1 MYQVTA
7 DQYDELTPCFLFLS
21 VVGGVTSDL
30 VVVVFVV
37 AVNVAPPTH
46 IGTTHPSPL
55 PSVAPAR
62 VRASPLPLSRS
73 S

>member
-30 VVVVFVV
+30 VVVVVV
-37 AVNVAPPTH
+37 AVVVAPPTH
-46 IGTTHPSPL
+46 IGTIHPSPL
-55 PSVAPAR
+55 PSVARAR

>member
-30 VVVVFVV
+30 VVVVVV
-37 AVNVAPPTH
+37 AVLVAPPTH

-62 VRASPLPLSRS
+62 GRASPLPLSRS
-73 S
+73 A